1 MDKPFLFK
9 YYPILLGKKAFLL
22 ELVLQGGKGKSFIF
36 LYVFL
41 TYPCEG
47 IYG

>member
-22 ELVLQGGKGKSFIF
+22 ELVLQGGKGKSFIS
-36 LYVFL
+36 L
-41 TYPCEG
+41 
-47 IYG
+47 